1 MLKII
6 CKSCNKELESHPS
19 KFKCCG
25 CENMVVI
32 KNDKISAKDLS
43 LVEIIE
49 KDSVS
54 KKGNILSKEDIE
66 WQEKRKNRKVVKLEF
81 EVR

>member
-1 MLKII
+1 MT
-6 CKSCNKELESHPS
+6 
-19 KFKCCG
+19 
-25 CENMVVI
+25 VI
-32 KNDKISAKDLS
+32 KNDKISGKDLS

-49 KDSVS
+49 KDSLS
-54 KKGNILSKEDIE
+54 KKSNLLSKKDIE

>member
-6 CKSCNKELESHPS
+6 CKNCNKELESHPS

-54 KKGNILSKEDIE
+54 KKGNILSKKDIE

>member
-54 KKGNILSKEDIE
+54 KKGNILSKKDIE

>member
-1 MLKII
+1 MLLVR
-6 CKSCNKELESHPS
+6 CKNCNKELESHPV

-25 CENMVVI
+25 CENMIVI

-49 KDSVS
+49 KDSLS
-54 KKGNILSKEDIE
+54 KKSNLLSKKDIE

>member
-66 WQEKRKNRKVVKLEF
+66 WQEKRKTVK
-81 EVR
+81 